1 MKLIFIRHGDPN
13 YEIDGLTEKGQREAQ
28 LLADYIKNYNID
40 EIYMSPLGRAQRTA
54 EYSLKALGKEAVTYD
69 WLKEFPAQFDPNLS
83 ESARQAYKTEL
94 KTDPKTGRYETR
106 ILWDMLPSYYGA
118 HPGLF
123 DKNAWRNEEPVI
135 YSDMCKVYDY
145 VVSSFDKFLRE
156 QGYEKD
162 GLIFKINESNDKVI
176 AFFCHYGI
184 TSVLLSY
191 LWNVSPFVPFQF
203 IALAPTS
210 VTIVASE
217 EREKGIGTFRTIGMG
232 DITHLNIAGEEPSFS
247 ARFCEKYE
255 NKNERH

>member
-1 MKLIFIRHGDPN
+1 
-13 YEIDGLTEKGQREAQ
+13 
-28 LLADYIKNYNID
+28 
-40 EIYMSPLGRAQRTA
+40 
-54 EYSLKALGKEAVTYD
+54 
-69 WLKEFPAQFDPNLS
+69 
-83 ESARQAYKTEL
+83 
-94 KTDPKTGRYETR
+94 
-106 ILWDMLPSYYGA
+106 
-118 HPGLF
+118 
-123 DKNAWRNEEPVI
+123 
-135 YSDMCKVYDY
+135 MCKVYDY

-247 ARFCEKYE
+247 ARFCERYE

>member
-13 YEIDGLTEKGQREAQ
+13 YEADALTEKGKREAK
-28 LLADYIKNYNID
+28 LLADYIKNYKID
-40 EIYMSPLGRAQRTA
+40 EIYRSPYGRAMETA
-54 EYSLKALGKEAVTYD
+54 DYSLKALGKDAVTLD

-94 KTDPKTGRYETR
+94 KTDPATGKYEPR
-106 ILWDMLPSYYGA
+106 ILWDMLPSYYSK
-118 HPGLF
+118 HPELF
-123 DKNAWRNEEPVI
+123 DKNLWRNSEPVI

-145 VVSSFDKFLRE
+145 VVSSFDEFLRG

-162 GLIFKINESNDKVI
+162 GLVFKINESNDKVI
-176 AFFCHYGI
+176 AFFCHYGV

-191 LWNVSPFVPFQF
+191 LWNISPFVPFQF
-203 IALAPTS
+203 ISLAPTS

-232 DITHLNIAGEEPSFS
+232 DVSHLNIAGEEPSFS
-247 ARFCEKYE
+247 ARFCERFE